1 MIALVG
7 WAGALCMVA
16 ASFLMPSML
25 GFYLAILGLSLLTGQ
40 AYEQKNYNLIF
51 LNIASI
57 IGFTSSL
64 MRLLA

>member
-7 WAGALCMVA
+7 WLGALCMVA
-16 ASFLMPSML
+16 ASFAMPNLL

-40 AYEQKNYNLIF
+40 AYDQKNYNLIF

-57 IGFTSSL
+57 LGFSTTIWGIL
-64 MRLLA
+64 

>member
-7 WAGALCMVA
+7 WLGALCMVA
-16 ASFLMPSML
+16 ASFAMPNLL

-40 AYEQKNYNLIF
+40 AYDQKNYNLIF

-57 IGFTSSL
+57 IGFSTTIWG
-64 MRLLA
+64 MI

>member
-7 WAGALCMVA
+7 WAGALCMVV
-16 ASFLMPSML
+16 ASFSMPSMI
-25 GFYLAILGLSLLTGQ
+25 GFYLALVGLSVLTGQ
-40 AYEQKNYNLIF
+40 AYEQRNWNLIF

-64 MRLLA
+64 LRLLA

>member
-7 WAGALCMVA
+7 WAGSLFMVA
-16 ASFLMPSML
+16 ASFLMPCML

-57 IGFTSSL
+57 IGFSTSL

>member
-7 WAGALCMVA
+7 WVGALCMVA

-40 AYEQKNYNLIF
+40 AYEQRNWNLIF

-57 IGFTSSL
+57 IGFSTTIWG
-64 MRLLA
+64 MI

>member
-7 WAGALCMVA
+7 WAGALCMVG
-16 ASFLMPSML
+16 ASFAMPDLL

-40 AYEQKNYNLIF
+40 AYDQKNYNLIF

-57 IGFTSSL
+57 IGFSTTIWG
-64 MRLLA
+64 MI

>member
-7 WAGALCMVA
+7 WLGALCMVA
-16 ASFLMPSML
+16 ASFAMPNLL

-40 AYEQKNYNLIF
+40 AYDQKNYNLIF

-57 IGFTSSL
+57 IGFSTTIWGL
-64 MRLLA
+64 I

>member
-7 WAGALCMVA
+7 WIGALCMVA
-16 ASFLMPSML
+16 ASFAMPNLL

-40 AYEQKNYNLIF
+40 AYDQKNYNLIF

-57 IGFTSSL
+57 IGFSTTIWG
-64 MRLLA
+64 MI

>member
-51 LNIASI
+51 LNL
-57 IGFTSSL
+57 TQL
-64 MRLLA
+64 MYGP